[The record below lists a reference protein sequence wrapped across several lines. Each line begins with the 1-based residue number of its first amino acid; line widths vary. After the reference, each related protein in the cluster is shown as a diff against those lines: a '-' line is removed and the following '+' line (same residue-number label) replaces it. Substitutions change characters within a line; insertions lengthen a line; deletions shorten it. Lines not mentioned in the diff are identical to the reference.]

1 MHRCTHRSWRE
12 EAGDSISEDMK
23 LGSSMLMCKNLSS
36 LFMNQ
41 FDNSQ
46 AEVNVQE
53 L

>member
-23 LGSSMLMCKNLSS
+23 LGSSMLMCKNLS
-36 LFMNQ
+36 NQ

-46 AEVNVQE
+46 GEVNVQE